1 MFCVCLGPGR
11 DSGREVYMSN
21 VLRSPLLVAGC
32 VAVACSVLT
41 AATAQTP
48 SAQKPKIK
56 TASAVPI
63 QSVDGADNFHAYCAV
78 CHGADAKGN
87 GPAAP
92 AMKVKVPDLTTFA
105 ARHDGKF
112 NDVQVEKIITGVG
125 KTPSPAH
132 GVEDMPIWG
141 DVFRSED
148 KTKTALR
155 VRNIVKYIQS
165 IQAK

>member
-1 MFCVCLGPGR
+1 
-11 DSGREVYMSN
+11 MSN
-21 VLRSPLLVAGC
+21 VFRSPLLVAWC

-48 SAQKPKIK
+48 PAQKPKIK
-56 TASAVPI
+56 TVPAVPI

-92 AMKVKVPDLTTFA
+92 AMKAKVPDLTTFA

-112 NDVQVEKIITGVG
+112 NSVTVEQIITGVG

-132 GVEDMPIWG
+132 GVEEMPIWG
-141 DVFRSED
+141 EVFRSED
-148 KTKTALR
+148 RAKTAMR
-155 VRNIVKYIQS
+155 VGNLVKYIQS

>member
-1 MFCVCLGPGR
+1 
-11 DSGREVYMSN
+11 MSN
-21 VLRSPLLVAGC
+21 VFRSPLLIAGC
-32 VAVACSVLT
+32 VAVAGSVLT

-48 SAQKPKIK
+48 PAQKPKIK
-56 TASAVPI
+56 TARAVPI

-92 AMKVKVPDLTTFA
+92 AMKAKVPDLTTFTV
-105 ARHDGKF
+105 RHGGKF
-112 NDVQVEKIITGVG
+112 NSVQVEQIITGAG

-132 GVEDMPIWG
+132 GVEEMPIWG
-141 DVFRSED
+141 EVFRNED
-148 KTKTALR
+148 RSKTAMR
-155 VRNIVKYIQS
+155 VGNLVKYIQS

>member
-1 MFCVCLGPGR
+1 
-11 DSGREVYMSN
+11 MSN
-21 VLRSPLLVAGC
+21 VFRSPLLVAGC

-48 SAQKPKIK
+48 PAQKPKIK
-56 TASAVPI
+56 TVPAVPI
-63 QSVDGADNFHAYCAV
+63 QSVDGADNFHAV
-78 CHGADAKGN
+78 CHGADAKGT

-92 AMKVKVPDLTTFA
+92 AMKAKVPDLTTFA

-112 NDVQVEKIITGVG
+112 NSVTVEQIITGVG

-132 GVEDMPIWG
+132 GVEEMPIWG
-141 DVFRSED
+141 EVFRSED
-148 KTKTALR
+148 RAKTAMR
-155 VRNIVKYIQS
+155 VGNLVKYIQS

>member
-1 MFCVCLGPGR
+1 
-11 DSGREVYMSN
+11 MSN
-21 VLRSPLLVAGC
+21 VFRSPLLVVGC

-48 SAQKPKIK
+48 PAQKPKIK
-56 TASAVPI
+56 TVPAVPI
-63 QSVDGADNFHAYCAV
+63 QSVDGPDNFHAYCAV

-92 AMKVKVPDLTTFA
+92 AMKAKVPDLTTFA

-112 NDVQVEKIITGVG
+112 NAVHVEQIITGVG

-132 GVEDMPIWG
+132 GVEEMPIWG
-141 DVFRSED
+141 EVFRSED
-148 KTKTALR
+148 RAKTAMR
-155 VRNIVKYIQS
+155 VGNLVKYIQS

>member
-1 MFCVCLGPGR
+1 
-11 DSGREVYMSN
+11 MSN

-112 NDVQVEKIITGVG
+112 NDVQVEQIITGVG
-125 KTPSPAH
+125 KTPSPAPWCGRH
-132 GVEDMPIWG
+132 AHLGRRVPERGQVKDYDARAQYRQVHPVDSGEVNHVM
-141 DVFRSED
+141 SE
-148 KTKTALR
+148 
-155 VRNIVKYIQS
+155 
-165 IQAK
+165 

>member
-1 MFCVCLGPGR
+1 MWSVF
-11 DSGREVYMSN
+11 
-21 VLRSPLLVAGC
+21 RSPLLVAGC

-56 TASAVPI
+56 TASAAPI
-63 QSVDGADNFHAYCAV
+63 QSVDGGDNFHAYCAV

-92 AMKVKVPDLTTFA
+92 AMKVPVPNLTTIA

-112 NDVQVEKIITGVG
+112 NAVRVEQIITGVG

-141 DVFRSED
+141 DVFRNED
-148 KTKTALR
+148 KAKTALR
-155 VRNIVKYIQS
+155 VRNIVSYIES